1 MLSQKKDSGKGKEGS
16 ANNMAT
22 LLQGILQDLTG
33 STAED
38 GTASASVDAVSAP
51 FTSPDL
57 PVSKVQ
63 GVRAL
68 KTSAWLCRI
77 QTATEIFVSVL
88 STLPLQHLSAWLMKT
103 QGDVCWLS
111 KKAEERPL
119 VNLVSLRFSP
129 AVAAINEAIEMLKP
143 HVILGAPYPVVL
155 LDRPLSD
162 IAVTE
167 GGVQIR

>member
-1 MLSQKKDSGKGKEGS
+1 
-16 ANNMAT
+16 MAT

-33 STAED
+33 STADD
-38 GTASASVDAVSAP
+38 GTAPASVEAASAP

-57 PVSKVQ
+57 PISKVQ

-68 KTSAWLCRI
+68 KTSGWLCRI

-88 STLPLQHLSAWLMKT
+88 STLPLQHLSAWMLKT
-103 QGDVCWLS
+103 QGDVNWLS

-119 VNLVSLRFSP
+119 LNLASLRYSP
-129 AVAAINEAIEMLKP
+129 AVAAINEAIDMLKP
-143 HVILGAPYPVVL
+143 HLILGAPYPVVL

-162 IAVTE
+162 ILVTE
-167 GGVQIR
+167 GEVDIQ